1 MFGINVENG
10 MLTIETNGIKTQA
23 LELKAHGENDRD
35 GSFVAIASYKDGG
48 GKTIIK
54 AVAEHRE
61 TESENPT
68 EFEVI
73 LPKHAKNPIDC
84 YLKHQKIPGE
94 GRYIDIFE
102 VVVYAKKIIL
112 K

>member
-1 MFGINVENG
+1 MFKINVENE

-35 GSFVAIASYKDGG
+35 GSFVAIASYKGERC
-48 GKTIIK
+48 KTIIK

-61 TESENPT
+61 IESENPA

-84 YLKHQKIPGE
+84 DLKYQTIPGE
-94 GRYIDIFE
+94 NKYIDIVE